1 MKKNKVLN
9 YFCSFSEA
17 DKKLF
22 TPGPLLT
29 SQTVKAAMLRDLG
42 SRDSEFIETIKIFR
56 EGLLKVAG
64 NLTYQISITMTSLF

>member
-1 MKKNKVLN
+1 MFFLSVNLLPLYLLYLQGENVCYL
-9 YFCSFSEA
+9 FSEP
-17 DKKLF
+17 DKRLF

-29 SQTVKAAMLRDLG
+29 SATVKEAMLRDLG

-64 NLTYQISITMTSLF
+64 

>member
-1 MKKNKVLN
+1 
-9 YFCSFSEA
+9 
-17 DKKLF
+17 LF

-29 SQTVKAAMLRDLG
+29 SQTVKEAMLRDLG

-64 NLTYQISITMTSLF
+64 KITHHLSMPIGFNLFITSNYQQLKESL